1 MYQFPDEFRKA
12 YESMTVPLVVFQF
25 ENEKVIPLLVSD
37 GFCQLTG
44 LNREKALEMMGAS
57 QYNRV
62 HPDDA
67 GKVAKVSDD
76 FAHHRS
82 EYNQLVRCRH
92 EDGYHLLHVIG
103 YWQTMPGGTELAFLT
118 YTDVSASQK
127 AIEDSAL
134 KYLLFQQD
142 QFTHRQPH
150 LRSDSRDFKVDLKVQ
165 SVQDVEGFVPY
176 DDDGRFHSSEFFTGQ
191 P

>member
-67 GKVAKVSDD
+67 GKD
-76 FAHHRS
+76 R
-82 EYNQLVRCRH
+82 YNITATQDRTTVMR
-92 EDGYHLLHVIG
+92 G
-103 YWQTMPGGTELAFLT
+103 
-118 YTDVSASQK
+118 SA
-127 AIEDSAL
+127 
-134 KYLLFQQD
+134 
-142 QFTHRQPH
+142 
-150 LRSDSRDFKVDLKVQ
+150 
-165 SVQDVEGFVPY
+165 
-176 DDDGRFHSSEFFTGQ
+176 
-191 P
+191 